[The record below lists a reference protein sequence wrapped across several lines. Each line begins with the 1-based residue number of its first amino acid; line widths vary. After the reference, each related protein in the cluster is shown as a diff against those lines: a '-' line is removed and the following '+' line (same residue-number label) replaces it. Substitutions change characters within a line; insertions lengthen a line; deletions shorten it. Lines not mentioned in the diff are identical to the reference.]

1 MRNPDWIPEPNE
13 FEVCGHCEDANC
25 SGDDDIDEFTES
37 DLVDTNYDYDTG
49 WQHEQDQIQQG

>member
-49 WQHEQDQIQQG
+49 W